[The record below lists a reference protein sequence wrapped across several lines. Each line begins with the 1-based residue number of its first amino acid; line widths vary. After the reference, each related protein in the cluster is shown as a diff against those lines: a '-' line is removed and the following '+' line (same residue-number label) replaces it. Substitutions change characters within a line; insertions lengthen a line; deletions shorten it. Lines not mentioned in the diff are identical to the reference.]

1 MPVVRNPQYYFREGF
16 CWNNV
21 LLPSLEESMVIKSRI
36 KGSSVN
42 DVASMSLYSLTNMT
56 PNYFFVSLLGTKIIY
71 NYLKCFIN
79 NTVNLQINDFRLF
92 PIVIPNKKILNKLEE
107 LFKQAVQIK
116 KRHSNGVKLDNIQQE
131 IDILVNELYFI

>member
-56 PNYFFVSLLGTKIIY
+56 PNYFFVFIRNKIHI
-71 NYLKCFIN
+71 
-79 NTVNLQINDFRLF
+79 QLF
-92 PIVIPNKKILNKLEE
+92 EMFYKQYCKFANK
-107 LFKQAVQIK
+107 
-116 KRHSNGVKLDNIQQE
+116 
-131 IDILVNELYFI
+131 